1 MLLLL
6 VQPGP
11 LSRDL
16 IPDLLLLTCAEF
28 FIRLQ
33 LVLQLIDL
41 LLRLKLVFLRVSE
54 LAPALFASRGR

>member
-6 VQPGP
+6 VQSGP

-16 IPDLLLLTCAEF
+16 IPDFLLLAGAEF

-33 LVLQLIDL
+33 LVLELVDL
-41 LLRLKLVFLRVSE
+41 FL
-54 LAPALFASRGR
+54 